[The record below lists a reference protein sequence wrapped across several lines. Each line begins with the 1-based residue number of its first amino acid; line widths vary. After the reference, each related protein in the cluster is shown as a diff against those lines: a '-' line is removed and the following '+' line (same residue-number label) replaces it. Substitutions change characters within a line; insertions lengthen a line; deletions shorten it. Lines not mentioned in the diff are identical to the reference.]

1 MGRHDSTDC
10 PDSRTN
16 QRNTTPARRA
26 GVLTAAMSL
35 ALLTAAGAAVAAP
48 QGAPSAP
55 VALGTYGASSS
66 QPANFSADPVALS
79 DREAAARTVRSS
91 RSATRGP
98 IPASDATPETTDP
111 AVDALADPAAA
122 LAADPAA
129 VPTPAAEPEPEIVG
143 SRYTEVALKVRKTP
157 DADADVVTVLDAA
170 DKVKITDVTEDGFR
184 QIIYKDKTRWVK
196 AEFLSKSKPEA
207 STSGGLSTAPCAS
220 GSGVEGGI
228 GANAIAAHRAICAR
242 FPQVTAYGGYRGGS
256 ANHSSGRAL
265 DVMVSGAAGW
275 DIANWARANASAL
288 GITEVIHAQ
297 KIWTTQRAGDGWRGM
312 SDRGSA
318 TANHYDHVHLS
329 FR

>member
-10 PDSRTN
+10 PDTRTK
-16 QRNTTPARRA
+16 QPSTTPARRA

-35 ALLTAAGAAVAAP
+35 ALLTAAGAAIAAP
-48 QGAPSAP
+48 ATSPDVP
-55 VALGTYGASSS
+55 VALGTYGATTATSA
-66 QPANFSADPVALS
+66 PFSAEPVALS
-79 DREAAARTVRSS
+79 DSKAAERIIRSS

-98 IPASDATPETTDP
+98 VPTSDVTPATTDAP
-111 AVDALADPAAA
+111 AE
-122 LAADPAA
+122 
-129 VPTPAAEPEPEIVG
+129 PTVEAEPEPEVVG

-184 QIIYKDKTRWVK
+184 QIIYKDKPRWVK

-207 STSGGLSTAPCAS
+207 SESGGLSTAPCAS

-242 FPQVTAYGGYRGGS
+242 FPQVTAYGGYRAGS
-256 ANHSSGRAL
+256 SNHSSGRAL
-265 DVMVSGAAGW
+265 DVMVSGAAGQE
-275 DIANWARANASAL
+275 IANWARANASAL
-288 GITEVIHAQ
+288 GITEVIYAQ
-297 KIWTTQRAGDGWRGM
+297 RIWTTQRAGDGWRGM

-329 FR
+329 FH

>member
-10 PDSRTN
+10 PESRTN
-16 QRNTTPARRA
+16 QRTTTPARRA

-35 ALLTAAGAAVAAP
+35 ALLTAAGAAMAAP
-48 QGAPSAP
+48 VDAPSAP
-55 VALGTYGASSS
+55 IALGSYGAVATES
-66 QPANFSADPVALS
+66 AEFSADPIALT
-79 DREAAARTVRSS
+79 DRKAAERIVRSS

-98 IPASDATPETTDP
+98 LPTTDESP
-111 AVDALADPAAA
+111 EITAATAD
-122 LAADPAA
+122 
-129 VPTPAAEPEPEIVG
+129 PAAEPEPEPEVVG

-170 DKVKITDVTEDGFR
+170 DKVKITEVTEDGFR
-184 QIIYKDKTRWVK
+184 QIIYKDKPRWVK

-207 STSGGLSTAPCAS
+207 SASGGLSTAPCAS

-242 FPQVTAYGGYRGGS
+242 FPQVSAYGGYRAGS

-265 DVMVSGAAGW
+265 DVMVSGAAGQE
-275 DIANWARANASAL
+275 IANWARANAGAL

-297 KIWTTQRAGDGWRGM
+297 RIWTTERAGDGWRGM

-318 TANHYDHVHLS
+318 TANHFDHVHLS

>member
-1 MGRHDSTDC
+1 M
-10 PDSRTN
+10 
-16 QRNTTPARRA
+16 
-26 GVLTAAMSL
+26 
-35 ALLTAAGAAVAAP
+35 P
-48 QGAPSAP
+48 QPHP
-55 VALGTYGASSS
+55 
-66 QPANFSADPVALS
+66 P
-79 DREAAARTVRSS
+79 
-91 RSATRGP
+91 
-98 IPASDATPETTDP
+98 
-111 AVDALADPAAA
+111 
-122 LAADPAA
+122 
-129 VPTPAAEPEPEIVG
+129 EPEPEIVG

-184 QIIYKDKTRWVK
+184 QIVYKDKPRWVK

-207 STSGGLSTAPCAS
+207 SASGGLSTAPCAS

-242 FPQVTAYGGYRGGS
+242 FPQVTAYGGYRAGS

-265 DVMVSGAAGW
+265 DVMVSGAAGR

-297 KIWTTQRAGDGWRGM
+297 RIWTTQRAGDGWRGM

>member
-1 MGRHDSTDC
+1 MGHLDSTDC
-10 PDSRTN
+10 PDTRTN

-48 QGAPSAP
+48 VSSPSAP
-55 VALGTYGASSS
+55 VALGAYGAPTAAYGAATA
-66 QPANFSADPVALS
+66 QPAEFSADPVALS
-79 DREAAARTVRSS
+79 DREAATRIVRSS

-98 IPASDATPETTDP
+98 VPTADVTPTTTDAP
-111 AVDALADPAAA
+111 ADPAAD
-122 LAADPAA
+122 AAP
-129 VPTPAAEPEPEIVG
+129 EPEPEIVG

-184 QIIYKDKTRWVK
+184 QIVYKDKPRWVK

-207 STSGGLSTAPCAS
+207 SASGGLSTAPCAS

-242 FPQVTAYGGYRGGS
+242 FPQVTAYGGYRAGS

-265 DVMVSGAAGW
+265 DVMVSGAAGQE
-275 DIANWARANASAL
+275 IADWARANASAL

-297 KIWTTQRAGDGWRGM
+297 RIWTTQRAGDGWRGM

>member
-1 MGRHDSTDC
+1 
-10 PDSRTN
+10 
-16 QRNTTPARRA
+16 
-26 GVLTAAMSL
+26 MSL

-48 QGAPSAP
+48 VSSPSTT
-55 VALGTYGASSS
+55 VALGAYGAPTT
-66 QPANFSADPVALS
+66 QPAEFGAGPIALS
-79 DREAAARTVRSS
+79 DRTAAERIVRSS

-98 IPASDATPETTDP
+98 VPTTDDPSATADAP
-111 AVDALADPAAA
+111 AVPLAEAA
-122 LAADPAA
+122 PE
-129 VPTPAAEPEPEIVG
+129 PKPEPEVVG

-170 DKVKITDVTEDGFR
+170 DKVKITDVTEDGYR
-184 QIIYKDKTRWVK
+184 QIIYKDKPRWVK
-196 AEFLSKSKPEA
+196 AEFLSKSKPKA
-207 STSGGLSTAPCAS
+207 SASGGLSTAPCAS
-220 GSGVEGGI
+220 GSGVEGGL

-242 FPQVTAYGGYRGGS
+242 FPQVTAYGGYRAGS
-256 ANHSSGRAL
+256 ANHSSGRAI

-275 DIANWARANASAL
+275 EIANWARANASAL

>member
-1 MGRHDSTDC
+1 
-10 PDSRTN
+10 
-16 QRNTTPARRA
+16 
-26 GVLTAAMSL
+26 MSL
-35 ALLTAAGAAVAAP
+35 ALLTAAGAAVAVP
-48 QGAPSAP
+48 VSAPSAP
-55 VALGTYGASSS
+55 LALGSYGAAAT
-66 QPANFSADPVALS
+66 QPAEFSADPIALG
-79 DREAAARTVRSS
+79 DRKAAARIVRSS

-98 IPASDATPETTDP
+98 LPTTDESP
-111 AVDALADPAAA
+111 EITAATADPAAE
-122 LAADPAA
+122 
-129 VPTPAAEPEPEIVG
+129 PTPEPEPEPEVVG

-170 DKVKITDVTEDGFR
+170 DKVKITDETEDGFR
-184 QIIYKDKTRWVK
+184 QIIYKDKPRWVK

-207 STSGGLSTAPCAS
+207 SASGGLSTAPCAS

-242 FPQVTAYGGYRGGS
+242 FPQVSAYGGYRGGS

-265 DVMVSGAAGW
+265 DVMVSGAAGQE
-275 DIANWARANASAL
+275 IANWARANAGAL

-297 KIWTTQRAGDGWRGM
+297 RIWTTQRAGDGWRGM

>member
-48 QGAPSAP
+48 VSPPSAT
-55 VALGTYGASSS
+55 VALGTYGASAT
-66 QPANFSADPVALS
+66 QPAEFSANPIAMS
-79 DREAAARTVRSS
+79 DRKAAERIVRSS

-98 IPASDATPETTDP
+98 VPTTDGSPETADTPADPPAEAAPEATPE
-111 AVDALADPAAA
+111 
-122 LAADPAA
+122 
-129 VPTPAAEPEPEIVG
+129 PEVVG

-184 QIIYKDKTRWVK
+184 QIIYKDKPRWVK

-207 STSGGLSTAPCAS
+207 SASGGLSTAPCAS

-275 DIANWARANASAL
+275 EIANWARANASAL

>member
-1 MGRHDSTDC
+1 
-10 PDSRTN
+10 
-16 QRNTTPARRA
+16 
-26 GVLTAAMSL
+26 MSL
-35 ALLTAAGAAVAAP
+35 ALLTATGAAVAAP
-48 QGAPSAP
+48 RSAPSAT
-55 VALGTYGASSS
+55 VALGTYGATTTQS
-66 QPANFSADPVALS
+66 ATFSADPVALS
-79 DREAAARTVRSS
+79 DREAAARIVRSS

-98 IPASDATPETTDP
+98 VPTTDVTPGTTDP
-111 AVDALADPAAA
+111 SAEPAAD
-122 LAADPAA
+122 AA
-129 VPTPAAEPEPEIVG
+129 PEPEVVG

-170 DKVKITDVTEDGFR
+170 DKVKITDVTEDGYR
-184 QIIYKDKTRWVK
+184 QIIYKDKPRWVK

-207 STSGGLSTAPCAS
+207 SASGGLSTAPCAS

-242 FPQVTAYGGYRGGS
+242 FPQVTAYGGYRAGS

-275 DIANWARANASAL
+275 EIARWARANASAL
-288 GITEVIHAQ
+288 GITEVIHARR
-297 KIWTTQRAGDGWRGM
+297 IWTTQRAGDGWRGM

>member
-10 PDSRTN
+10 PDTRTN
-16 QRNTTPARRA
+16 QRNSTPARRA

-35 ALLTAAGAAVAAP
+35 ALLTAAGAAMAAP
-48 QGAPSAP
+48 QSSPNAP
-55 VALGTYGASSS
+55 VALGAYGATIAP
-66 QPANFSADPVALS
+66 PAQFSAEPVALS
-79 DREAAARTVRSS
+79 NRKAAERIVRSS

-98 IPASDATPETTDP
+98 LPTSDVTPETADAP
-111 AVDALADPAAA
+111 AEPGVAPA
-122 LAADPAA
+122 P
-129 VPTPAAEPEPEIVG
+129 EPEPEPEVVG

-184 QIIYKDKTRWVK
+184 QIIYKDKPRWVT
-196 AEFLSKSKPEA
+196 AEFLSKSKPKA

-220 GSGVEGGI
+220 GSGVEGGL
-228 GANAIAAHRAICAR
+228 GANAIAAHRSICAR
-242 FPQVTAYGGYRGGS
+242 FPQVTAYGGYRAGS
-256 ANHSSGRAL
+256 SNHSSGRAL
-265 DVMVSGAAGW
+265 DVMISGAAGQE
-275 DIANWARANASAL
+275 IANWARANAGAL
-288 GITEVIHAQ
+288 GITEVIYAQ
-297 KIWTTQRAGDGWRGM
+297 RIWTTQRAGDGWRGM

>member
-1 MGRHDSTDC
+1 
-10 PDSRTN
+10 
-16 QRNTTPARRA
+16 
-26 GVLTAAMSL
+26 MSL

-48 QGAPSAP
+48 ATPAEAP
-55 VALGTYGASSS
+55 VALGAYGASTT
-66 QPANFSADPVALS
+66 AADAAFSADPIALS
-79 DREAAARTVRSS
+79 DREAAARIARSS

-98 IPASDATPETTDP
+98 VPTIRRDARTT
-111 AVDALADPAAA
+111 ADPGGRRTAPGRGRPPEAA
-122 LAADPAA
+122 
-129 VPTPAAEPEPEIVG
+129 PEPEEPEVVG
-143 SRYTEVALKVRKTP
+143 SRYTEVPLKVRKTP

-184 QIIYKDKTRWVK
+184 QIVYKDKPRWVK
-196 AEFLSKSKPEA
+196 AEFLSKSKPKA

-220 GSGVEGGI
+220 GSGVEGGL

-265 DVMVSGAAGW
+265 DVMVSGAAGME
-275 DIANWARANASAL
+275 IANWARANASAL

-297 KIWTTQRAGDGWRGM
+297 RIWTTQRAGDGWRGM

>member
-1 MGRHDSTDC
+1 
-10 PDSRTN
+10 
-16 QRNTTPARRA
+16 
-26 GVLTAAMSL
+26 MSL

-48 QGAPSAP
+48 VSPPSAP
-55 VALGTYGASSS
+55 VALGVYGASAT
-66 QPANFSADPVALS
+66 QPAEFSADPIAMS
-79 DREAAARTVRSS
+79 DRKAAERIVRSS

-98 IPASDATPETTDP
+98 VPTTDGSPETADVPVDP
-111 AVDALADPAAA
+111 LAEAPADP
-122 LAADPAA
+122 LAEVA
-129 VPTPAAEPEPEIVG
+129 PAAELEPEGVG

-170 DKVKITDVTEDGFR
+170 DKVKITDVTEDGYR
-184 QIIYKDKTRWVK
+184 QIIYNDKPRWVK

-207 STSGGLSTAPCAS
+207 SASGGLSTAPCAS
-220 GSGVEGGI
+220 GSGVEGGL

-242 FPQVTAYGGYRGGS
+242 FPQVTAYGGYRAGS
-256 ANHSSGRAL
+256 ANHSSGRAI

-275 DIANWARANASAL
+275 EIANWARANASAL

>member
-1 MGRHDSTDC
+1 
-10 PDSRTN
+10 
-16 QRNTTPARRA
+16 
-26 GVLTAAMSL
+26 MSL

-48 QGAPSAP
+48 VSSPSAP
-55 VALGTYGASSS
+55 IALGAYGASATE
-66 QPANFSADPVALS
+66 PAALSAGPIALS
-79 DREAAARTVRSS
+79 DRKAAERIVRSS

-98 IPASDATPETTDP
+98 
-111 AVDALADPAAA
+111 
-122 LAADPAA
+122 
-129 VPTPAAEPEPEIVG
+129 VPTIDGSSETGDAPVDPLAEAGPAAEPEPEVVG

-184 QIIYKDKTRWVK
+184 QIVYNDKPRWVK

-207 STSGGLSTAPCAS
+207 SASGGLSTAPCAS
-220 GSGVEGGI
+220 GSDVEGGL

-242 FPQVTAYGGYRGGS
+242 FPQVTAYGGYRAGS
-256 ANHSSGRAL
+256 TNHSSGRAI

-275 DIANWARANASAL
+275 EIANWARANASAL

>member
-16 QRNTTPARRA
+16 QRKTSPARRA

-48 QGAPSAP
+48 ASTPRATI
-55 VALGTYGASSS
+55 ALGSYEATKAP
-66 QPANFSADPVALS
+66 PAGFSADLIALN
-79 DREAAARTVRSS
+79 DRRAAERIVRSS

-98 IPASDATPETTDP
+98 VPTIDPTPETF
-111 AVDALADPAAA
+111 DA
-122 LAADPAA
+122 AADPA
-129 VPTPAAEPEPEIVG
+129 VEPTSEPEVVG

-157 DADADVVTVLDAA
+157 DADADVVTVLDTGA
-170 DKVKITDVTEDGFR
+170 KVKITDLTEDGFR
-184 QIIYKDKTRWVK
+184 QIVYKDKPRWVK
-196 AEFLSKSKPEA
+196 AEFLSKSKPKA
-207 STSGGLSTAPCAS
+207 SASGGLSTAPCAS
-220 GSGVEGGI
+220 GSGVEGGL
-228 GANAIAAHRAICAR
+228 GGNAIAAHRAICAR
-242 FPQVTAYGGYRGGS
+242 FPQVTAYGGYRPGS

-265 DVMVSGAAGW
+265 DVMVSGAAGQE
-275 DIANWARANASAL
+275 IASWARANASTL

-297 KIWTTQRAGDGWRGM
+297 RIWTTQRAGDGWRGM

>member
-1 MGRHDSTDC
+1 MSRHDSHDC
-10 PDSRTN
+10 PDTRTN
-16 QRNTTPARRA
+16 QRNSSPARRA

-48 QGAPSAP
+48 QTSPGAPLAMDA
-55 VALGTYGASSS
+55 VLRATT
-66 QPANFSADPVALS
+66 PATVEFSAEQVALS
-79 DREAAARTVRSS
+79 NREAAARIARSS

-98 IPASDATPETTDP
+98 VPTADEATDEP
-111 AVDALADPAAA
+111 AVSPAWPSGE
-122 LAADPAA
+122 LAADP
-129 VPTPAAEPEPEIVG
+129 TAEDEPQPEPEVVG
-143 SRYTEVALKVRKTP
+143 SRYTEVRLKVRKSP
-157 DADADVVTVLDAA
+157 DTDADVVTVLDPA

-184 QIIYKDKTRWVK
+184 QIIYKDKPRWVS
-196 AEFLSKSKPEA
+196 AEYLSKSKPKVSA
-207 STSGGLSTAPCAS
+207 SGGLSTAPCAS
-220 GSGVEGGI
+220 GSGVEGGLQ
-228 GANAIAAHRAICAR
+228 ANAIAAHRAICAR

-265 DVMVSGAAGW
+265 DVMISGSTGTE
-275 DIANWARANASAL
+275 IANWARANAAAL

>member
-16 QRNTTPARRA
+16 QRNTSPARRA

-35 ALLTAAGAAVAAP
+35 ALLTAAGAAVAVP
-48 QGAPSAP
+48 VSAPSAP
-55 VALGTYGASSS
+55 LALGSYGAAAT
-66 QPANFSADPVALS
+66 QPAEFSADPIALS
-79 DREAAARTVRSS
+79 DRKAAARIVRSS

-98 IPASDATPETTDP
+98 VPTTDVTP
-111 AVDALADPAAA
+111 TTTDAPADPAAE
-122 LAADPAA
+122 
-129 VPTPAAEPEPEIVG
+129 PTPEPEPEPEVVG
-143 SRYTEVALKVRKTP
+143 SRYTEVALKVRETP

-184 QIIYKDKTRWVK
+184 QIIYKDKPRWVK

-207 STSGGLSTAPCAS
+207 SASGGLSTAPCAS

-242 FPQVTAYGGYRGGS
+242 FPQVSAYGGYRGGS
-256 ANHSSGRAL
+256 GNHSSGRAL
-265 DVMVSGAAGW
+265 DVMVSGAAGQE
-275 DIANWARANASAL
+275 IANWARANAGAL
-288 GITEVIHAQ
+288 GITEVIYAQ
-297 KIWTTQRAGDGWRGM
+297 RIWTTERAGDGWRGM

-329 FR
+329 FRG

>member
-1 MGRHDSTDC
+1 
-10 PDSRTN
+10 
-16 QRNTTPARRA
+16 
-26 GVLTAAMSL
+26 MSL

-48 QGAPSAP
+48 VSPPSAP
-55 VALGTYGASSS
+55 VALGVYGASAT
-66 QPANFSADPVALS
+66 QPAEFSADPIAMS
-79 DREAAARTVRSS
+79 DRKAAERIVRSS

-98 IPASDATPETTDP
+98 VPTTDGSPETGEAP
-111 AVDALADPAAA
+111 AVPLADAAPE
-122 LAADPAA
+122 AA
-129 VPTPAAEPEPEIVG
+129 PEPEVVG

-170 DKVKITDVTEDGFR
+170 DKVKITDVTEDGYR
-184 QIIYKDKTRWVK
+184 QIIYNDKPRWVK

-207 STSGGLSTAPCAS
+207 SASGGLSTAPCAS
-220 GSGVEGGI
+220 GSGVEGGL

-242 FPQVTAYGGYRGGS
+242 FPQVTAYGGYRAGS
-256 ANHSSGRAL
+256 ANHSSGRAI

-275 DIANWARANASAL
+275 EIANWARANASAL